1 LVTVMSD
8 GKDPQREWRSARVRN
23 SSEVRRWRPVIE
35 GPPFVLGI
43 DDTGGLLQ
51 FVGQTNE
58 VIPADSQNALFFLPL
73 LDMEYADFV
82 SRITDS
88 ASLGRDLQTRAE
100 DLVQVILG
108 LALRQRASP
117 YVERALRW
125 LETLQPNDETRE
137 ALRDLVDSR
146 RGTQKLRQS
155 AARLLRRQ

>member
-1 LVTVMSD
+1 
-8 GKDPQREWRSARVRN
+8 
-23 SSEVRRWRPVIE
+23 
-35 GPPFVLGI
+35 
-43 DDTGGLLQ
+43 
-51 FVGQTNE
+51 